1 MELQEH
7 HRGRQSLFA
16 LPTPAPAP
24 TPTVTQTAQ
33 LKKVPN
39 NIKIMVYITAL
50 LAISSLLSGAYAVWQ
65 GAGAVCYKWPLCSEY
80 IIPKYTNQW
89 IHMAH
94 RLISLGLLFALFF
107 SPPDYIQGDSVRIMY
122 VHVPSSFIAL
132 GCFGFI
138 GIASILNLIFKIKF
152 MPLIAK
158 SLAPVGCLFSI
169 VSIVTGSLWGKPTWG
184 IWWVWDARLTS
195 MGILL
200 LFYLAYIF
208 TWRFVNSF
216 EKANKI
222 SSVIG
227 IIGLFNLPIIK
238 YSVDW
243 WNTLHQPSSITLTSA
258 PTIHYTMLIP
268 LIIMLL
274 GMIVYSLIIF
284 LMRYKTEVMK
294 FKLDKKKSKN

>member
-1 MELQEH
+1 MFKNFFPNKIL
-7 HRGRQSLFA
+7 SL
-16 LPTPAPAP
+16 
-24 TPTVTQTAQ
+24 
-33 LKKVPN
+33 N
-39 NIKIMVYITAL
+39 N
-50 LAISSLLSGAYAVWQ
+50 
-65 GAGAVCYKWPLCSEY
+65 
-80 IIPKYTNQW
+80 N
-89 IHMAH
+89 
-94 RLISLGLLFALFF
+94 LISNLLIAMILVILVGLIYALFI

-122 VHVPSSFIAL
+122 VHVPASFIAL

-152 MPLIAK
+152 MPLMAK
-158 SLAPVGCLFSI
+158 SLAPVGCMFSL

-195 MGILL
+195 TGILL

>member
-1 MELQEH
+1 MFKNFFPNKIL
-7 HRGRQSLFA
+7 SL
-16 LPTPAPAP
+16 
-24 TPTVTQTAQ
+24 
-33 LKKVPN
+33 N
-39 NIKIMVYITAL
+39 N
-50 LAISSLLSGAYAVWQ
+50 
-65 GAGAVCYKWPLCSEY
+65 
-80 IIPKYTNQW
+80 N
-89 IHMAH
+89 
-94 RLISLGLLFALFF
+94 LISNLLIAMILVILVGLIYALFI

-122 VHVPSSFIAL
+122 VHVPASFIAL

-152 MPLIAK
+152 MSLMAK
-158 SLAPVGCLFSI
+158 SLAPVGCIFSL

-208 TWRFVNSF
+208 TWKFVNNF

-227 IIGLFNLPIIK
+227 TIGLFNLPVIK

-274 GMIVYSLIIF
+274 GMIIYSLIIF
-284 LMRYKTEVMK
+284 LMRYKTELMK
-294 FKLDKKKSKN
+294 FKLDRKKNNK